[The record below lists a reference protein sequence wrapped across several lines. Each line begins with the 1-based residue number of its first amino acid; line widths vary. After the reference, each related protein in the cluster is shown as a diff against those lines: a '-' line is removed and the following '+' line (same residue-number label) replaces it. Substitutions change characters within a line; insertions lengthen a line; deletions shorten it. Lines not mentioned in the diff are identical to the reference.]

1 MMKRKTWLTIGIAA
15 LLLFCTAVLAEGA
28 NRNVPL
34 DSALDAALNAPGSGI
49 AFANGSAHP
58 WQVVEIDGRTAAKS
72 GNAGAANSSSA
83 VSAQVTIAE
92 GQSLSFDWNV
102 GGEPTTG
109 ALAMW
114 DYLVFI
120 VDGEYIDY
128 IHSVEENTPLGWETF
143 TWTPEEAGT
152 YTVEWAYNKD
162 ASNNS
167 GADCG
172 YLDNVAVIGEPVQ
185 TAAPT
190 AEPQPGEEF
199 TIFEEDFSQLPSDEW
214 WNDDMDGDGSYWH
227 WDTSCGHNAPGALYS
242 LSYSSS
248 GPLTPDNWVCIPYF
262 DIPADAEN
270 VQLSFWLS
278 AFDEDFY
285 AEHIDVC
292 VISIYE
298 NYYGY
303 YDYEILGTL
312 DSITLDSCN
321 WRKYTCD
328 LSDYVGE
335 EELSIAFMHCNCT
348 DQSGVILD
356 DIAITATVGGELP
369 CTPGDVDFDGRVT
382 VGDALTVMRHAL
394 NVYMLPEAALP
405 AADVDADGNITV
417 ADALQIMRI
426 ALFNQ

>member
-1 MMKRKTWLTIGIAA
+1 
-15 LLLFCTAVLAEGA
+15 
-28 NRNVPL
+28 
-34 DSALDAALNAPGSGI
+34 
-49 AFANGSAHP
+49 
-58 WQVVEIDGRTAAKS
+58 
-72 GNAGAANSSSA
+72 
-83 VSAQVTIAE
+83 
-92 GQSLSFDWNV
+92 
-102 GGEPTTG
+102 
-109 ALAMW
+109 
-114 DYLVFI
+114 
-120 VDGEYIDY
+120 
-128 IHSVEENTPLGWETF
+128 
-143 TWTPEEAGT
+143 
-152 YTVEWAYNKD
+152 
-162 ASNNS
+162 
-167 GADCG
+167 
-172 YLDNVAVIGEPVQ
+172 
-185 TAAPT
+185 
-190 AEPQPGEEF
+190 
-199 TIFEEDFSQLPSDEW
+199 
-214 WNDDMDGDGSYWH
+214 MDGDGNYWH

-328 LSDYVGE
+328 LSDYAGE

-369 CTPGDVDFDGRVT
+369 YTPGDVDFDGRVT

>member
-1 MMKRKTWLTIGIAA
+1 M
-15 LLLFCTAVLAEGA
+15 
-28 NRNVPL
+28 
-34 DSALDAALNAPGSGI
+34 
-49 AFANGSAHP
+49 
-58 WQVVEIDGRTAAKS
+58 
-72 GNAGAANSSSA
+72 
-83 VSAQVTIAE
+83 
-92 GQSLSFDWNV
+92 
-102 GGEPTTG
+102 
-109 ALAMW
+109 
-114 DYLVFI
+114 
-120 VDGEYIDY
+120 
-128 IHSVEENTPLGWETF
+128 
-143 TWTPEEAGT
+143 
-152 YTVEWAYNKD
+152 EWAYNKD

-328 LSDYVGE
+328 LSDYAGE
-335 EELSIAFMHCNCT
+335 EELSIAFMLCNCT

-369 CTPGDVDFDGRVT
+369 YTPGDVDFDGRVT

-405 AADVDADGNITV
+405 AADVDADGNVTV
-417 ADALQIMRI
+417 ADALQIMRLAI
-426 ALFNQ
+426 FNQ

>member
-1 MMKRKTWLTIGIAA
+1 M
-15 LLLFCTAVLAEGA
+15 
-28 NRNVPL
+28 
-34 DSALDAALNAPGSGI
+34 
-49 AFANGSAHP
+49 
-58 WQVVEIDGRTAAKS
+58 
-72 GNAGAANSSSA
+72 
-83 VSAQVTIAE
+83 
-92 GQSLSFDWNV
+92 
-102 GGEPTTG
+102 
-109 ALAMW
+109 
-114 DYLVFI
+114 
-120 VDGEYIDY
+120 
-128 IHSVEENTPLGWETF
+128 
-143 TWTPEEAGT
+143 
-152 YTVEWAYNKD
+152 EWAYNKD

-172 YLDNVAVIGEPVQ
+172 YLDNVAVIGEPAQ

-190 AEPQPGEEF
+190 AEPQPREEF

-312 DSITLDSCN
+312 DSITLD
-321 WRKYTCD
+321 
-328 LSDYVGE
+328 LSLIHISE
-335 EELSIAFMHCNCT
+335 PT
-348 DQSGVILD
+348 
-356 DIAITATVGGELP
+356 
-369 CTPGDVDFDGRVT
+369 
-382 VGDALTVMRHAL
+382 RH
-394 NVYMLPEAALP
+394 
-405 AADVDADGNITV
+405 
-417 ADALQIMRI
+417 
-426 ALFNQ
+426 